1 MKIKK
6 IKINGLH
13 GYFQYDI
20 NLNEDIS
27 LLYGKNGSGK
37 TTVLNLIE
45 FIIGGE
51 IYKLKD
57 ITFKNVIITT
67 TDNELLQLS
76 NINNI
81 IYINFLN
88 KNEEIR
94 LEDLN
99 KYFSEERYRVNGLN
113 KLQFM
118 KDYPLIKI
126 IRDSFDYVYLPLD
139 RISNSKLTNNEQ
151 FSKPSRIIHKQ
162 FYRYHSKDASM
173 DIVKYL
179 VDSQMRYVN
188 DQIRELN
195 EKFRNDVL
203 ETMFV
208 LTGQEFDFHQLIVY
222 FRNENVLYELNNLKE
237 KYIALLRE
245 FNIISDSNKEEAQ
258 KYSDYFEK
266 LLNDVEEL
274 NSEENKDKGIHAK
287 FVATYN
293 EIEKIK
299 KITQLASES
308 EKMKR
313 NARKLIDQFIEVV
326 NNFLL
331 DGDDGKNIKITNDGT
346 VYFET
351 AYTNDKI
358 DITYLSSG
366 EKQLVNLLAHFIF
379 KASDVKNGIFVADE
393 PELSLHLNWQKMFIQ
408 QLHLINPNIQLIFAT
423 HSPELVG
430 SYRNKII
437 KIQKYYRKIQ
447 QDISFDDNS
456 IIDSPMDLD
465 DLDELFR

>member
-1 MKIKK
+1 M
-6 IKINGLH
+6 
-13 GYFQYDI
+13 
-20 NLNEDIS
+20 
-27 LLYGKNGSGK
+27 
-37 TTVLNLIE
+37 
-45 FIIGGE
+45 
-51 IYKLKD
+51 
-57 ITFKNVIITT
+57 IITT
-67 TDNELLQLS
+67 TDNKILKLS
-76 NINNI
+76 NVNNI
-81 IYINFLN
+81 IDVNFLN
-88 KNEEIR
+88 NNDQIR

-99 KYFSEERYRVNGLN
+99 KYFSEERYRGNGFN
-113 KLQFM
+113 KLQFIR
-118 KDYPLIKI
+118 DYPIIKI
-126 IRDSFDYVYLPLD
+126 IRDSFDYVYLPLE
-139 RISNSKLTNNEQ
+139 RISNSRLINNEQ
-151 FSKPSRIIHKQ
+151 YTKPSRIIHKQ

-179 VDSQMRYVN
+179 VDLQMRYVN

-208 LTGQEFDFHQLIVY
+208 LTGQKFDFHQLIAY
-222 FRNENVLYELNNLKE
+222 FRNENVLNELNILKE

-245 FNIISDSNKEEAQ
+245 FNIINDSNNEDAK
-258 KYSDYFEK
+258 KYSDYFER

-274 NSEENKDKGIHAK
+274 NSEKNKDRGIHAK

-331 DGDDGKNIKITNDGT
+331 DGEDGKNIKITNDGT

-351 AYTNDKI
+351 AYTNDKV

-379 KASDVKNGIFVADE
+379 KASDLKNGIFVADE

-408 QLHLINPNIQLIFAT
+408 QLHHINPKIQLIFAT

-437 KIQKYYRKIQ
+437 KIQKDYNKIQ
-447 QDISFDDNS
+447 QDNSVNDTS
-456 IIDSPMDLD
+456 IIDSPTELD

>member
-51 IYKLKD
+51 FYKLRD
-57 ITFKNVIITT
+57 ITFKDVIITT
-67 TDNELLQLS
+67 TDNKILKLS
-76 NINNI
+76 NVNNI
-81 IYINFLN
+81 IDVNFLN
-88 KNEEIR
+88 NNDQIR

-99 KYFSEERYRVNGLN
+99 KYFSEERYRGNGFN
-113 KLQFM
+113 KLQFIR
-118 KDYPLIKI
+118 DYPIIKI
-126 IRDSFDYVYLPLD
+126 IRDSFDYVYLPLE
-139 RISNSKLTNNEQ
+139 RISNSRLINNEQ
-151 FSKPSRIIHKQ
+151 YTKPSRIIHKQ

-179 VDSQMRYVN
+179 VDLQMRYVN

-208 LTGQEFDFHQLIVY
+208 LTGQKFDFHQLIAY
-222 FRNENVLYELNNLKE
+222 FRNENVLNELNILKE

-245 FNIISDSNKEEAQ
+245 FNIINDSNNEDAK
-258 KYSDYFEK
+258 KYSDYFER

-274 NSEENKDKGIHAK
+274 NSEKNKDRGIHAK

-331 DGDDGKNIKITNDGT
+331 DGEDGKNIKITNDGT

-351 AYTNDKI
+351 AYTNDKV

-379 KASDVKNGIFVADE
+379 KASDLKNGIFVADE

-408 QLHLINPNIQLIFAT
+408 QLHHINPKIQLIFAT

-437 KIQKYYRKIQ
+437 KIQKDYNKIQ
-447 QDISFDDNS
+447 QDNSVNDTS
-456 IIDSPMDLD
+456 IIDSPTELD

>member
-51 IYKLKD
+51 FYKLRD
-57 ITFKNVIITT
+57 ITFKDVIITT
-67 TDNELLQLS
+67 TDNKILKLS
-76 NINNI
+76 NVNNI
-81 IYINFLN
+81 IDVNFLN
-88 KNEEIR
+88 ENDQIR

-99 KYFSEERYRVNGLN
+99 KYFSEERYRGNGFN
-113 KLQFM
+113 KLQFIR
-118 KDYPLIKI
+118 DYPIIKI
-126 IRDSFDYVYLPLD
+126 IRDSFDYIYLPLD
-139 RISNSKLTNNEQ
+139 RISNSRLINNEQ
-151 FSKPSRIIHKQ
+151 YTKPSRIIHKQ

-179 VDSQMRYVN
+179 VDLQMRYVN

-208 LTGQEFDFHQLIVY
+208 LTGQKFDFHQLIAY
-222 FRNENVLYELNNLKE
+222 FRNENVLNELNILKE

-245 FNIISDSNKEEAQ
+245 FNIINDSNNEDAK
-258 KYSDYFEK
+258 KYSDYFER

-274 NSEENKDKGIHAK
+274 NSEKNKDRGIHAK

-331 DGDDGKNIKITNDGT
+331 DGEDGKNIKITNDGT

-366 EKQLVNLLAHFIF
+366 EKQLVNLLAHFIV
-379 KASDVKNGIFVADE
+379 KASDLKNGIFVADE

-408 QLHLINPNIQLIFAT
+408 QLHHINPKIQLIFAT

-437 KIQKYYRKIQ
+437 KIQKDYHKIQ
-447 QDISFDDNS
+447 QDNSVNDNS
-456 IIDSPMDLD
+456 IIDSPTELD

>member
-51 IYKLKD
+51 FYKLRD
-57 ITFKNVIITT
+57 ITFKDVIITT
-67 TDNELLQLS
+67 TDNKFLKLS
-76 NINNI
+76 NVNNI
-81 IYINFLN
+81 IDVNFLN
-88 KNEEIR
+88 NNDQIR

-99 KYFSEERYRVNGLN
+99 KYFSEERYRGNGFN
-113 KLQFM
+113 KLQFIR
-118 KDYPLIKI
+118 DYPIIKI
-126 IRDSFDYVYLPLD
+126 IRDSFDYVYLPLE
-139 RISNSKLTNNEQ
+139 RISNSRLINNEQ
-151 FSKPSRIIHKQ
+151 YTKPSRIIHKQ

-179 VDSQMRYVN
+179 VDLQMRYVN

-208 LTGQEFDFHQLIVY
+208 LTGQKFDFHQLIAY
-222 FRNENVLYELNNLKE
+222 FRNENVLNELNILKE

-245 FNIISDSNKEEAQ
+245 FNIINDSNNEDAK
-258 KYSDYFEK
+258 KYSDYFER

-274 NSEENKDKGIHAK
+274 NSEKNKDRGIHAK

-331 DGDDGKNIKITNDGT
+331 DGEDGKNIKITNDGT

-351 AYTNDKI
+351 AYTNDKV

-379 KASDVKNGIFVADE
+379 KASDLKNGIFVADE

-408 QLHLINPNIQLIFAT
+408 QLHHINPKIQLIFAT

-437 KIQKYYRKIQ
+437 KIQKDYNKIQ
-447 QDISFDDNS
+447 QDNSVNDTS
-456 IIDSPMDLD
+456 IIDSPTELD

>member
-1 MKIKK
+1 M
-6 IKINGLH
+6 
-13 GYFQYDI
+13 
-20 NLNEDIS
+20 
-27 LLYGKNGSGK
+27 
-37 TTVLNLIE
+37 
-45 FIIGGE
+45 
-51 IYKLKD
+51 
-57 ITFKNVIITT
+57 
-67 TDNELLQLS
+67 
-76 NINNI
+76 
-81 IYINFLN
+81 
-88 KNEEIR
+88 
-94 LEDLN
+94 N
-99 KYFSEERYRVNGLN
+99 KYFSEERYRGNGFN
-113 KLQFM
+113 KLQFIR
-118 KDYPLIKI
+118 DYPIIKI
-126 IRDSFDYVYLPLD
+126 IRDSFDYIYLPLD
-139 RISNSKLTNNEQ
+139 RISNSRLINNEQ
-151 FSKPSRIIHKQ
+151 YTKPSRIIHKQ

-179 VDSQMRYVN
+179 VDLQMRYVN

-208 LTGQEFDFHQLIVY
+208 LTGQKFDFHQLIAY
-222 FRNENVLYELNNLKE
+222 FRNENVLNELNILKE

-245 FNIISDSNKEEAQ
+245 FNIINDSNNEDAK
-258 KYSDYFEK
+258 KYSDYFER

-274 NSEENKDKGIHAK
+274 NSEKNKDRGIHAK

-331 DGDDGKNIKITNDGT
+331 DGEDGKNIKITNDGT

-379 KASDVKNGIFVADE
+379 KASDLKNGIFVADE

-408 QLHLINPNIQLIFAT
+408 QLHHINPKIQLIFAT

-437 KIQKYYRKIQ
+437 KIQKDYHKIQ
-447 QDISFDDNS
+447 QDNSVNDNS
-456 IIDSPMDLD
+456 IIDSPTELD

>member
-51 IYKLKD
+51 FYKLRD
-57 ITFKNVIITT
+57 ITFKDVIITT
-67 TDNELLQLS
+67 TDNKILKLS
-76 NINNI
+76 NVNNI
-81 IYINFLN
+81 IDVNFLN
-88 KNEEIR
+88 NNDQIR

-99 KYFSEERYRVNGLN
+99 KYFSEERYRGNGFN
-113 KLQFM
+113 KLQFIR
-118 KDYPLIKI
+118 DYPIIKI
-126 IRDSFDYVYLPLD
+126 IRDSFDYVYLPLE
-139 RISNSKLTNNEQ
+139 RISNSRLINNEQ
-151 FSKPSRIIHKQ
+151 YTKPSRIIHKQ

-179 VDSQMRYVN
+179 VDLQMRYVN

-208 LTGQEFDFHQLIVY
+208 LTGQKFDFHQLIAY
-222 FRNENVLYELNNLKE
+222 FRNENVLNELNILKE

-245 FNIISDSNKEEAQ
+245 FNIINDSNNEDAK
-258 KYSDYFEK
+258 KYSDYFER

-274 NSEENKDKGIHAK
+274 NSEKNKDRGIHAK

-331 DGDDGKNIKITNDGT
+331 DGEDGKNIKITNDGT

-351 AYTNDKI
+351 AYTNDKV

-379 KASDVKNGIFVADE
+379 KASDLKNGIFVADE

-408 QLHLINPNIQLIFAT
+408 QLHHINPKIQLIFAT

-437 KIQKYYRKIQ
+437 KIQKDYNKIQ
-447 QDISFDDNS
+447 QDNSVNDTS
-456 IIDSPMDLD
+456 IIDSTTELD

>member
-37 TTVLNLIE
+37 TTILNLIE

-51 IYKLKD
+51 FYKLRD
-57 ITFKNVIITT
+57 ITFKDVIITT
-67 TDNELLQLS
+67 TDNEILKLS
-76 NINNI
+76 NVNNI
-81 IYINFLN
+81 IDVNFLN
-88 KNEEIR
+88 ENDQIR

-99 KYFSEERYRVNGLN
+99 KYFSEERYRGNGFN
-113 KLQFM
+113 KLQFIR
-118 KDYPLIKI
+118 DYPIIKI
-126 IRDSFDYVYLPLD
+126 IRDSFDYIYLPLD
-139 RISNSKLTNNEQ
+139 RISNSRLINNEQ
-151 FSKPSRIIHKQ
+151 YTKPSRIIHKQ

-179 VDSQMRYVN
+179 VDLQMRYVN

-208 LTGQEFDFHQLIVY
+208 LTGQKFDFHQLIAY
-222 FRNENVLYELNNLKE
+222 FRNENVLNELNILKE

-245 FNIISDSNKEEAQ
+245 FSIINDSNNEDAK
-258 KYSDYFEK
+258 KYSDYFER

-274 NSEENKDKGIHAK
+274 NSEKNKDRGIHAK

-331 DGDDGKNIKITNDGT
+331 DGEDGKNIKITNDGT

-379 KASDVKNGIFVADE
+379 KASDLKNGIFVADE

-408 QLHLINPNIQLIFAT
+408 QLHHINPKIQLIFAT

-437 KIQKYYRKIQ
+437 KIQKDYHKIQ
-447 QDISFDDNS
+447 QDNSVNDNS
-456 IIDSPMDLD
+456 IIDSPTELD

>member
-51 IYKLKD
+51 FYKLRD
-57 ITFKNVIITT
+57 ITFKDVIITT
-67 TDNELLQLS
+67 TDNKTLKLS
-76 NINNI
+76 NVNNI
-81 IYINFLN
+81 IDVNFLN
-88 KNEEIR
+88 NNDQIR

-99 KYFSEERYRVNGLN
+99 KYFSEERYRGNGFN
-113 KLQFM
+113 KLQFIR
-118 KDYPLIKI
+118 DYPIIKI
-126 IRDSFDYVYLPLD
+126 IRDSFDYVYLPLE
-139 RISNSKLTNNEQ
+139 RISNSRLINNEQ
-151 FSKPSRIIHKQ
+151 YTKPSRIIHKQ

-179 VDSQMRYVN
+179 VDLQMRYVN

-208 LTGQEFDFHQLIVY
+208 LTGQKFDFHQLIAY
-222 FRNENVLYELNNLKE
+222 FRNENVLNELNILKE

-245 FNIISDSNKEEAQ
+245 FNIINDSNNEDAK
-258 KYSDYFEK
+258 KYSDYFER

-274 NSEENKDKGIHAK
+274 NSEKNKDRGIHAK

-331 DGDDGKNIKITNDGT
+331 DGEDGKNIKITNDGT

-351 AYTNDKI
+351 AYTNDKV

-379 KASDVKNGIFVADE
+379 KASDLKNGIFVADE

-408 QLHLINPNIQLIFAT
+408 QLHHINPKIQLIFAT

-437 KIQKYYRKIQ
+437 KIQKDYNKIQ
-447 QDISFDDNS
+447 QDNSVNDTS
-456 IIDSPMDLD
+456 IIDSPTELD

>member
-57 ITFKNVIITT
+57 ITFKNVTITT
-67 TDNELLQLS
+67 TDNELLKLS

-81 IYINFLN
+81 IDISFLN
-88 KNEEIR
+88 KYEQIH

-99 KYFSEERYRVNGLN
+99 KYFSEERYRVNGFN

-151 FSKPSRIIHKQ
+151 FTKPSRIIHKQ

-208 LTGQEFDFHQLIVY
+208 LTGQKFDFHQLIAY
-222 FRNENVLYELNNLKE
+222 FRNENVLYELNNLKD

-245 FNIISDSNKEEAQ
+245 FNIINDSNNEEAK

-379 KASDVKNGIFVADE
+379 KASDMKNGIFVADE

-408 QLHLINPNIQLIFAT
+408 QLHHINPNIQLIFAT

-430 SYRNKII
+430 TYRNKII

-447 QDISFDDNS
+447 QDISFNDNS
-456 IIDSPMDLD
+456 IIDSPIELD